1 MITPILIGLL
11 TVFAFG
17 SWFQVVFC
25 HPYPNRMRRYMNRI
39 LTIALLLVVAA
50 ANVLA
55 AEKQIW
61 AKSFLNQK
69 APELVVEKWL
79 TKEPDRK
86 GKFVLIDFWA
96 TWCPPCRKAI
106 PELNGLQKKFG
117 DKLVVIGL
125 SDEPEAKVK
134 GMTTPSID
142 YAVAIDTLARTKKAV
157 GVTGIPHLLLIDP
170 QGIVRWEGFPFLTGF
185 ELTEQVVA
193 DILAKHSK

>member
-1 MITPILIGLL
+1 
-11 TVFAFG
+11 
-17 SWFQVVFC
+17 
-25 HPYPNRMRRYMNRI
+25 MNRI
-39 LTIALLLVVAA
+39 LTVALLFVVAA

-79 TKEPDRK
+79 AKEPDRK

-142 YAVAIDTLARTKKAV
+142 YAVAIDTQARTKKAV